1 MGTSRKYLATSA
13 ALSAIL
19 LTAAAA
25 QDSTHPGIDRSA
37 VQRLQEVRLEQTRE
51 DVLAHK
57 EARRELPP
65 WSGLHDY
72 RAILHAHA
80 EDSDHT
86 GGTRP
91 EMLEDAK
98 KAGVDIIMLT
108 DHFRPP
114 RDFMDSWRG
123 ERDGVLFIPGSEAHG
138 FLLYPESSIMDAM
151 SGSKEEVIAATTK
164 GNGLIF
170 LSHVEERMDH
180 PMDQLTG
187 MEVYNRHHD
196 ASDDVDVLMTIAMWA
211 TDPVKSKELEALLE
225 KYPHEVLAVQVDY
238 PADYFSKW
246 DRDAQAHRVVGI
258 AANDCHHNQVFIVK
272 KIDDTSVRIGT
283 IVDDDEDM
291 RVFTAEQRPGIP
303 EMTAGRKPGDILV
316 RLDFDPYVI
325 SFHNVSTHVLA
336 PDLTEQAVRDAL
348 AAGHAYVAHDWMADP
363 SGAKW
368 YASKGAG
375 DLEKP
380 APTAIMGDE
389 IDLSKNLWLNAEFP
403 VNALIRVVK
412 DGKEIA
418 RTDDRVLSHRQ
429 PITEPGVYRV
439 EAWLQV
445 DGEERLWVYPNP
457 IYVR

>member
-1 MGTSRKYLATSA
+1 MYLKKVVTLL
-13 ALSAIL
+13 ALIL
-19 LTAAAA
+19 ITIPVTFA
-25 QDSTHPGIDRSA
+25 QESDTLGKDRSA
-37 VQRLQEVRLEQTRE
+37 LQRLQEIHLQQARE
-51 DVLAHK
+51 DVEAHQA
-57 EARRELPP
+57 ARRELPP
-65 WSGLHDY
+65 LPGLHDF

-98 KAGVDIIMLT
+98 TAGVDLIMLT

-138 FLLYPESSIMDAM
+138 FLLYPETSILEVM
-151 SGSKEEVIAATTK
+151 SGSKEEVIEATTE
-164 GNGLIF
+164 GDGLIF

-187 MEVYNRHHD
+187 MEIYNRHHD
-196 ASDDVDVLMTIAMWA
+196 AADDMDVLMTVALWA

-225 KYPHEVLAVQVDY
+225 TYPHEVLAVQVDY
-238 PADYFSKW
+238 PADYLAKW
-246 DRDAQAHRVVGI
+246 DRDTQQTRVVGI

-272 KIDDTSVRIGT
+272 KIDDNSVRIGT
-283 IVDDDEDM
+283 VVDDDEEM

-303 EMTAGRKPGDILV
+303 EMTAGHQPGDILV

-336 PDLTEQAVRDAL
+336 PELTEQSVRDAL

-363 SGAKW
+363 SGSKF
-368 YASKGAG
+368 YASRGAG

-380 APTAIMGDE
+380 KPVAIMGDE
-389 IDLSKNLWLNAEFP
+389 VKHSEDLWLNAEFP
-403 VNALIRVVK
+403 VNALIRVLK
-412 DGKEIA
+412 DGKEIS
-418 RTDDRVLSHRQ
+418 RTDERVLAHRQ
-429 PITEPGVYRV
+429 AVIEPGVYRV

-445 DGEERLWVYPNP
+445 DDEDRLWVYSNP